1 MKASYPEQQPNVEN
15 LIVSNMNLVKKIA
28 WHMHGRV
35 HASTEIDDLV
45 QIGYY
50 GLVLAAQNYTVQEG
64 ATFASYAS
72 LRIRGSIVDH
82 LRKNSNLCR
91 TTIQMQQQANRA
103 ERELQTQLGRAPS
116 KEEIARKIGITEDE
130 MMGWEQAF
138 QANVHQ
144 SLDSVYDD
152 FSIWFVSPE
161 NTPEENISDS
171 QLRDVL
177 KSALKTLP
185 EREALVIQLYY
196 VEELNVYEIAEVLEV
211 TTGRVSQIKKAA
223 IGKLRNYMQ
232 QVDGDELTE

>member
-1 MKASYPEQQPNVEN
+1 VKNQYLEQKPDVEE
-15 LIVSNMNLVKKIA
+15 LITGHMELVRRIA
-28 WHMHGRV
+28 WQMHGRV
-35 HASTEIDDLV
+35 HASVEVEDLV

-64 ATFASYAS
+64 ASFASYAG

-91 TTIQMQQQANRA
+91 TTIQMQQRA
-103 ERELQTQLGRAPS
+103 KKVENQLQMQLGRSPTS
-116 KEEIARKIGITEDE
+116 EEVAEKLGITDEE
-130 MMGWEQAF
+130 MMDWEQAF

-161 NTPEENISDS
+161 NTPEENMSDG
-171 QLRDVL
+171 QLREIL
-177 KSALKTLP
+177 KTALRTLP

-223 IGKLRNYMQ
+223 IGRLRNFIQDMDKQ
-232 QVDGDELTE
+232 DFD